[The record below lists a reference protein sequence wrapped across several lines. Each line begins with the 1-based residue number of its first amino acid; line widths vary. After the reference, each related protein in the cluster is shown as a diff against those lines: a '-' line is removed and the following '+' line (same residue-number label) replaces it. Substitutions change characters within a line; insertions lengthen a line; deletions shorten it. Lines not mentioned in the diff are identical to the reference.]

1 MNQKQMATS
10 TDRLAE
16 EALASLL
23 EPDGAEPAIPFGDWL
38 VRRGLINRKQL
49 FNALNLSYRI
59 GFRIGDALVALKVLS
74 RHQVEDEAQRHTV
87 FRAFAGA
94 L

>member
-1 MNQKQMATS
+1 MATS

-23 EPDGAEPAIPFGDWL
+23 EPDGVEPAIPFGDWL
-38 VRRGLINRKQL
+38 VRRGLINRGQL
-49 FNALNLSYRI
+49 FNALNLSFRI

-74 RHQVEDEAQRHTV
+74 RNQVEDEAQRHHV